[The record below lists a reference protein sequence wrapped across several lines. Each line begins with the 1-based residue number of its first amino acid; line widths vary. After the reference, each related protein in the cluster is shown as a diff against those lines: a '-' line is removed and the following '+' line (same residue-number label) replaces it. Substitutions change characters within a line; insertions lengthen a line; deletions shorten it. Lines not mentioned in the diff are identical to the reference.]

1 MSDLAAILDQ
11 AVAAGSLLES
21 SRRNMDLLL
30 AGSASPVARA
40 AVEELAMGGHWQELN
55 DRFYKTLAFGT
66 GGLRGRT
73 IGRVVTSVEQG
84 KGGPN
89 GRPEH
94 PCVGTA
100 SMNFFNVSR
109 AVRGL
114 IAYAKRHVGS
124 ERRPK
129 LVFAHDTRHF
139 SRDFAEFC
147 ARTAAELGCDAWLFE
162 DARST
167 PQLSFTVRELRADAG
182 VVLTASHNPPHDN
195 GFKAYFN
202 DGAQIVEPHAGGI
215 IAEVNAIESETFEP
229 LPESE
234 RGGVTVL
241 GAEADRRYMDR
252 LRSLLMQPGLL
263 EKSPAKVVFTNLHG
277 TGGQISVPMLRELGF
292 EVITVPE
299 QDVRDGR
306 FPTVKS
312 PNPENAEALEMGVAL
327 AEQTGAEIVIGTD
340 PDSDRMGVVARDG
353 AGKMRLLT
361 GNQIGSLMA
370 WYRAKAAFDIGWL
383 NDTTR
388 ARALFVKTFVTT
400 ELQSAIAAKFGLGV
414 VNTLTG
420 FKYIA
425 AKLRKYEEA
434 IPADKKGADYR
445 DLDEDTTRK
454 LRLEYSRF
462 FLFGGEESY
471 GYLGCDFV
479 RDKDANGATVM
490 FAEVAAYAKSAGT
503 TLPDL
508 LDRIYAEFGV
518 HEERGKAMVMEGAD
532 GASKIQALAKSY
544 SERPPVEVDG
554 AAVERVR
561 DFAVDMIFD
570 EEGDEL
576 PKEGMLFVDL
586 ADGRSFAVRP
596 SGTEPKIKFYL
607 FGKAAPDADVEAAKA
622 RVAEGLDRLW
632 AAIEADANAR
642 MA

>member
-1 MSDLAAILDQ
+1 MNELAVILDK
-11 AVAAGSLLES
+11 AVAEGALLES
-21 SRRNMDLLL
+21 SRRNIDLLL
-30 AGSASPVARA
+30 AGAASPVARA
-40 AVEELAMGGHWQELN
+40 AVEELAMDGQWGELN
-55 DRFYKTLAFGT
+55 DRFFKTLAFGT

-73 IGRVVTSVEQG
+73 IGRVVTKVEQG
-84 KGGPN
+84 AGGPN

-114 IAYAKRHVGS
+114 IAYAKRHVGAG
-124 ERRPK
+124 RRPK

-147 ARTAAELGCDAWLFE
+147 ARTAAELGCDAWLFD

-229 LPESE
+229 LLEAE
-234 RGGVTVL
+234 RGVVTVL
-241 GAEADRRYMDR
+241 GPEADRRYMDR
-252 LRSLLMQPGLL
+252 LRSLLMQSGLL
-263 EKSPAKVVFTNLHG
+263 DGAAAKVVFTNLHG
-277 TGGQISVPMLRELGF
+277 TGGHISVPMLRELGF

-299 QDVRDGR
+299 QDERDGR

-327 AEQTGAEIVIGTD
+327 AEETGAEIVIGTD

-370 WYRAKAAFDIGWL
+370 WYRAKAAFEIGWL
-383 NDTTR
+383 NDATR

-425 AKLRKYEEA
+425 AKLRKYEDA

-445 DLDEDTTRK
+445 DLDEDATRR

-490 FAEVAAYAKSAGT
+490 FAEVAAYAKASGT

-508 LDRIYAEFGV
+508 LDDIYAEFGV

-532 GASKIQALAKSY
+532 GAAKIQALARSY
-544 SERPPVEVDG
+544 SEKPPVEVDG
-554 AAVERVR
+554 VAVERVR
-561 DFAVDMIFD
+561 DFAVDSIFD

-607 FGKAAPDADVEAAKA
+607 FGKAAPDADVEGAKA
-622 RVAEGLDRLW
+622 RVAAGLDRLW
-632 AAIEADANAR
+632 SAIEADAKAR